1 MHLYA
6 ESPSLEGQRCGSRQ
20 QDTKGILKLETFGLT
35 SVRKDF
41 LQDVPYLQAPWLPYF
56 LLVATVNL
64 NLMACFPCVFCAE
77 LDKACKH

>member
-1 MHLYA
+1 ML
-6 ESPSLEGQRCGSRQ
+6 SPRHWKGNGVARGNRTQRGLVYR
-20 QDTKGILKLETFGLT
+20 ETFGLT